1 MTEVELV
8 IDAKARLAEG
18 PSWDAEEKRL
28 YWVDIEGFKLHIYE
42 PDSGRDTVHEM
53 GQHIGAVVPYDRHLV
68 MVALKN
74 GFHLYDLAA
83 GKLTL
88 LLNPESHRDDN
99 RFNDGKCDANGRFW
113 AGTMSLTDKKNQGAL
128 YCLLNDGHVRT
139 VLTEVSLSN
148 GIGFSPDHKKMYYI
162 DTPTGRIDQFDFDLD
177 SGEISNRKSL
187 FSLPEGTGFPDG
199 MTVDAEGMIWVAH
212 YGGSQVSRW
221 NPDTGSLIQHIE
233 VPASQVTSCCFGGED
248 LDELYITT
256 ARNGLSEDKLV
267 ETPHAGGVFR
277 VRPGVKGQPTYRYKD
292 TKSSGI

>member
-28 YWVDIEGFKLHIYE
+28 YWVDIEGYKLHIYD
-42 PDSGRDTVHEM
+42 PSSGRDTVHEV
-53 GQHIGAVVPYDRHLV
+53 GQHIGAVVPYDRDRV
-68 MVALKN
+68 MVALKS
-74 GFHLYDLAA
+74 GFHRYDLAS

-88 LLNPESHRDDN
+88 LHNPESHRDDN
-99 RFNDGKCDANGRFW
+99 RFNDGKCDPNGRFW

-128 YCLLNDGHVRT
+128 YCLMNDGQIKT

-148 GIGFSPDHKKMYYI
+148 GLGFSPDHKKMYYI

-177 SGEISNRKSL
+177 TGEISNRVTL

-199 MTVDAEGMIWVAH
+199 LTVDAEGMIWVAH

-221 NPDTGSLIQHIE
+221 DPNTGSLIQHIE
-233 VPASQVTSCCFGGED
+233 VPASNVTSCCFGGEE

-256 ARNGLSEDKLV
+256 ARNGLKEEQLLK
-267 ETPHAGGVFR
+267 TPHAGGVFR
-277 VRPGVKGQPTYRYKD
+277 VKPGVKGQPTYRYK
-292 TKSSGI
+292 GIK